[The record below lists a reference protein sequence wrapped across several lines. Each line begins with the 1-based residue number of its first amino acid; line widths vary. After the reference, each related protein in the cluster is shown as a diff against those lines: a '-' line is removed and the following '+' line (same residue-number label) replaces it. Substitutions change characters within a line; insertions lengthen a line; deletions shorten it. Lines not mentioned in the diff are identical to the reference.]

1 MIFFLYSR
9 DLDVELRGEAFEEKV
24 DAIPFWGQ
32 RIKSKSETKEILV
45 ICQDHVFFYRSV
57 SSFKLSAS
65 ILNVT
70 LKRVHMT
77 KTWGLNCCALSLFSQ
92 ETLHWRN
99 IWENSH
105 FLFWFVFLHIFV
117 IAKPRSSKKVIIF
130 FYNYWEEKKNRF
142 GDFLSVFLVMNFII
156 VINVFFEEAVTCFL
170 IQCCKKAKFTF
181 EWCLRELPW
190 WWNRFSGGAP
200 PALKWISGEV
210 QKDMHVKSKFNV
222 NFSHF
227 FILKAHILYSKIKI
241 LKYIIFRNIVKLSI

>member
-1 MIFFLYSR
+1 M
-9 DLDVELRGEAFEEKV
+9 
-24 DAIPFWGQ
+24 
-32 RIKSKSETKEILV
+32 
-45 ICQDHVFFYRSV
+45 FFYRSV

-99 IWENSH
+99 IWEKS
-105 FLFWFVFLHIFV
+105 FFVLICFLHIFV

-130 FYNYWEEKKNRF
+130 FYNNWEEKKNRF

-156 VINVFFEEAVTCFL
+156 VINEFFEKAVTCFL

-181 EWCLRELPW
+181 EWCLRELW
-190 WWNRFSGGAP
+190 MNFGRGAKRH
-200 PALKWISGEV
+200 AYQVKV
-210 QKDMHVKSKFNV
+210 QCQF
-222 NFSHF
+222 
-227 FILKAHILYSKIKI
+227 
-241 LKYIIFRNIVKLSI
+241 LSVFYT